1 MKKILVIGSTVVDVI
16 ITLEDHL
23 PRTQEDVHVVRQ
35 KMSLGGCAYNT
46 SDMIRHFGVPYTL
59 FSPIGTGAYGDFVRT
74 RLRERN
80 IDTPIPTPDQDNGCC
95 YCFIEKGGER
105 TFISYHGAE
114 YRFRREWFSLLNPE
128 EIESVYICGLEIE
141 EETGIH
147 IVEWLEANPQ
157 LTVYFAPGP
166 RINRISPDLLS
177 RIFALH
183 PILHLNEEEVCS
195 YAAQHSSPEQESQ
208 AQNAAAETISS
219 SDLRYRNTEMEQAV
233 QYLYGLT
240 GNTVIVTLGRHGS
253 YYQSDSAAEYVE
265 GFPAQQTDTIGAGD
279 SHIGAVIACRHLGMS
294 FRDAVRSANLA
305 AAKVV
310 ETEGAQLSDESFA
323 EISF

>member
-141 EETGIH
+141 EEKKALEEYSSTGSSNSA
-147 IVEWLEANPQ
+147 LGDALGEA
-157 LTVYFAPGP
+157 LKK
-166 RINRISPDLLS
+166 
-177 RIFALH
+177 
-183 PILHLNEEEVCS
+183 
-195 YAAQHSSPEQESQ
+195 
-208 AQNAAAETISS
+208 NA
-219 SDLRYRNTEMEQAV
+219 
-233 QYLYGLT
+233 
-240 GNTVIVTLGRHGS
+240 
-253 YYQSDSAAEYVE
+253 
-265 GFPAQQTDTIGAGD
+265 
-279 SHIGAVIACRHLGMS
+279 
-294 FRDAVRSANLA
+294 
-305 AAKVV
+305 
-310 ETEGAQLSDESFA
+310 
-323 EISF
+323 